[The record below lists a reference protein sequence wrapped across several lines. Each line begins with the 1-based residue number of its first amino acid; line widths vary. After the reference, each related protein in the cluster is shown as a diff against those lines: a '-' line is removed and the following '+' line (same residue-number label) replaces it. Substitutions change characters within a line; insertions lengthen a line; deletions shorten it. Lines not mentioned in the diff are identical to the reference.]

1 MPSTANAGTV
11 GTGCARWTER
21 DGRMSRCGHCAGCR
35 LAKYQSWAQKL
46 RSGMHCPSSFIYVAL
61 EAPDYFVGW
70 SRHVAPPVMGE
81 LGENRD
87 AYEKLWRVRCPCGL
101 WHVPGSA
108 LAGIP
113 YGPGDVAVAA
123 DAPVDSRRPEFD
135 GVAAFNLSL
144 GRLVNATLSKL
155 RKHFPDAACF
165 YAKVVSGDLSG
176 CLMML
181 IRVPVGV
188 PVDCDAVG
196 GLLLNTRLARHGVG
210 WGRLVGCRRV
220 LNPAGPEGVRLADR
234 MLDGV
239 LHGVGENTTG
249 VDGVAKQAA
258 FARYQKALD
267 AADDTSLYADID
279 GDFQWELERIDAG
292 REELRWY
299 RRELIYAVLCSPL
312 RDEVIPVAGCPVH
325 ADADPD
331 AEPWTWEPLRRDEGC
346 ICPANPR
353 FIGQPSI
360 ACYGLGTHLVGCT
373 RGWATGEER

>member
-11 GTGCARWTER
+11 GTGCARWAER
-21 DGRMSRCGHCAGCR
+21 GGRMGRCGHCAGCR
-35 LAKYQSWAQKL
+35 LNKYLEWKRKFLLGLQYP
-46 RSGMHCPSSFIYVAL
+46 GSFIYVVL
-61 EAPDYFVGW
+61 EAPDYFAGW
-70 SRHVAPPVMGE
+70 SRHVAPPVMGA
-81 LGENRD
+81 LGENRATYD
-87 AYEKLWRVRCPCGL
+87 TLWRVPCSCGH

-123 DAPVDSRRPEFD
+123 DAPVDSRRLTEFD
-135 GVAAFNLSL
+135 GVAAFNLSS
-144 GRLVNATLSKL
+144 GRLVNAMLSKL
-155 RKHFPDAACF
+155 RKHFLGAECF
-165 YAKVVSGDLSG
+165 YAKNLSGDLSG

-181 IRVPVGV
+181 IRNPVA
-188 PVDCDAVG
+188 VDCDAVG
-196 GLLLNTRLARHGVG
+196 RLLLNTRLTKHDVG

-234 MLDGV
+234 MLDVV
-239 LHGVGENTTG
+239 LHGVGENMTG
-249 VDGVAKQAA
+249 VDGTAKRNA
-258 FARYQKALD
+258 FARYRAALD
-267 AADDTSLYADID
+267 AADDSSLYTDID

-299 RRELIYAVLCSPL
+299 RRELIYAVRRSPL

-331 AEPWTWEPLRRDEGC
+331 AEPWTWEPLRRGEGC
-346 ICPANPR
+346 ICPVNPR
-353 FIGQPSI
+353 FIGQSSI